1 MKINDTV
8 LDILG
13 KCRIEGNTLFLP
25 DEQLERSDYVAVN
38 KVLEMLGG
46 KWNRKAKGHIFDHCP
61 EEEIDTA
68 ILTGEIT
75 DKKKLFQF
83 FPTPRAVAER
93 VCDLAEIT
101 SESSV
106 LEPSCGKGDLADV
119 AWERNP
125 RRLYGIELN
134 EDMEKFLV
142 DKPYDTYVGK
152 DFLTFENCGENQYW
166 DRIVMNPP
174 FSRQQD
180 IDHVHKAF
188 ELLADGGIMVSVMSM
203 SPFFRTNKKS
213 VEFREFLEKNNATV
227 EDLPEGAFKESDTMI
242 RTCIVK
248 IVKEV

>member
-1 MKINDTV
+1 MKVSNTV

-13 KCRIEGNTLFLP
+13 ECKVEGNTLYLP
-25 DEQLERSDYVAVN
+25 DKQLDRADYVAVN

-61 EEEIDTA
+61 EDEIDSV
-68 ILTGEIT
+68 ILQGEIT
-75 DKKKLFQF
+75 DKKKEFQF
-83 FPTPRAVAER
+83 FPTPRAIAEQI
-93 VCDLAEIT
+93 CDLAEIT

-106 LEPSCGKGDLADV
+106 LEPSCGKGNLADV

-134 EDMEKFLV
+134 EDMEKYLV
-142 DKPYDTYVGK
+142 EKPYDTYVGK
-152 DFLTFENCGENQYW
+152 DFLEFGDSEYW

-180 IDHVHKAF
+180 IDHIYKAF
-188 ELLADGGIMVSVMSM
+188 EVLKNGGIMVSVVSE
-203 SPFFRTNKKS
+203 SPFFRSNKKS
-213 VEFREFLEKNNATV
+213 VDFRAFLEKNNA
-227 EDLPEGAFKESDTMI
+227 EIYELESGAFKESDTMVKTRI
-242 RTCIVK
+242 IK